1 MAATGTEPLV
11 LQLLASCAG
20 VDITAAGVADTT
32 LDDLGLDSLARL
44 EVVTRLQN
52 ELGQPLSDNVV
63 QGADTPRSIATS
75 INAVLSEPGPQA
87 SSDDLALDQP
97 SEHQRATTDVEV
109 HIDAPLDLTWKLT
122 NDLQSWPDLFSEYAA
137 VDILQTDGPT
147 TTFRLTTRPDESGQ
161 QWSWVAQRTTDRD
174 QQSVTARRLE
184 PGWFEY
190 MHLRWDYTEVDA
202 GTLLRWRQWFR
213 MRLDSPVD
221 QDTMTTNITCGSH
234 VQQNRI
240 KTIVEA
246 SAATTASTSFA

>member
-20 VDITAAGVADTT
+20 VNVTADGVADTT

-52 ELGQPLSDNVV
+52 ELGQPLSDDLV
-63 QGADTPRSIATS
+63 QGTDTPRSIATS
-75 INAVLSEPGPQA
+75 INAILGGPDPQA
-87 SSDDLALDQP
+87 SSEDLDLDQP
-97 SEHQRATTDVEV
+97 PENQPATTDVEV
-109 HIDAPLDLTWKLT
+109 HIHAPLALTWKLT
-122 NDLQSWPDLFSEYAA
+122 NDLQGWPDLFSEYAA

-147 TTFRLTTRPDESGQ
+147 TTFRLTTKPDESGQ
-161 QWSWVAQRTTDRD
+161 QWKWVSQRTTDRG

-190 MHLRWDYTEVDA
+190 MHLRWDYTEVDG

-213 MRLDSPVD
+213 MRSDSPVD
-221 QDTMTTNITCGSH
+221 QDTMTTNITRGSH

-246 SAATTASTSFA
+246 LAATTASTSVA